1 MVTELNWRGGKRMES
16 HSTRT
21 NTAICPSCDGENE
34 RGARFCVCCGHPLP
48 REGKIRFANRRI
60 LFGALIGLILAGGT
74 WYLSTIGLESKLVG
88 KVNGEGMTRQEFSK
102 RLERVK
108 KFYELR
114 YGQNL
119 FQGEEGRENLN
130 RLKTDILDEMTTE
143 KILLQEA
150 KRAGYTSAPDGEIV
164 KQVEAIKG
172 KYGLSDDNLK
182 QKMGASIEDLKE
194 EFRKGWIISQFV
206 EEAVLKGN
214 QQNGEVVFAQW
225 FTEAKAKA
233 RIETYEKLE
242 PVLTAKASCCRS
254 GCGGGRAQ
262 PLDPNVEK
270 EAKAKGLEYYEKKTQ
285 KKGAS
290 ARVTNFGCHIQVDI
304 IKDGKVVVSLTY
316 KQGEVQE
323 I

>member
-1 MVTELNWRGGKRMES
+1 MENN
-16 HSTRT
+16 STDT
-21 NTAICPSCDGENE
+21 NTANCPSCGGGN
-34 RGARFCVCCGHPLP
+34 GKKVRFCVHCGNPFPRQKRFPL
-48 REGKIRFANRRI
+48 RNRYV
-60 LFGALIGLILAGGT
+60 LIGVIVLVFAGTILSFSMG
-74 WYLSTIGLESKLVG
+74 GLESNLVG
-88 KVNGEGMTRQEFSK
+88 KVNGEGITRKEFSK
-102 RLERVK
+102 RVERTK

-119 FQGEEGRENLN
+119 FQGEEGKENLN

-150 KRAGYTSAPDGEIV
+150 KSAGYSSAPDEEIA
-164 KQVEAIKG
+164 KQVKAIKG
-172 KYGLSDDNLK
+172 KYGLSDDDLK
-182 QKMGASIEDLKE
+182 QKMGVSIEDLRE
-194 EFRKGWIISQFV
+194 DLRKGWIISQFL
-206 EEAVLKGN
+206 EKAVLKGD
-214 QQNGEVVFAQW
+214 QQNGEVVFAEW
-225 FTEAKAKA
+225 FTKAKAKA
-233 RIETYEKLE
+233 KVETYEKLE

-254 GCGGGRAQ
+254 GCGGGRTQ
-262 PLDPNVEK
+262 PLDPKIEK

-304 IKDGKVVVSLTY
+304 IEDGKVVVSLTY

>member
-1 MVTELNWRGGKRMES
+1 MES
-16 HSTRT
+16 NSG
-21 NTAICPSCDGENE
+21 NIDMSQCPSCGEGNE
-34 RGARFCVCCGHPLP
+34 KRARFCVYCGKPFP
-48 REGKIRFANRRI
+48 RKKRFLFRNRYV
-60 LFGALIGLILAGGT
+60 LFGAIGLIFAGGIA
-74 WYLSTIGLESKLVG
+74 YFSMGGFESKLVG
-88 KVNGEGMTRQEFSK
+88 KVNGEGITRKEFSK
-102 RLERVK
+102 RVDRTK

-119 FQGEEGRENLN
+119 FQGEGGKENLN

-150 KRAGYTSAPDGEIV
+150 KSTGYGSVPDEEIA
-164 KQVEAIKG
+164 KQVEAIKK
-172 KYGLSDDNLK
+172 KYSLSDDDLK
-182 QKMGASIEDLKE
+182 QKMGVSIEDLRE
-194 EFRKGWIISQFV
+194 DLRKGWIISQFL
-206 EEAVLKGN
+206 EKAVLKGD

-225 FTEAKAKA
+225 FTKTKAKA

-242 PVLTAKASCCRS
+242 PILTAKASCCRS
-254 GCGGGRAQ
+254 GCGGGRGQ
-262 PLDPNVEK
+262 PLDPEIEK

-304 IKDGKVVVSLTY
+304 IEDGKVVVSLTY